1 MGLETLSS
9 GDGFSLYPPP
19 EHIIKSTFEDH
30 FKLRIQRW
38 EKYFHLK
45 NISTVNDVLFF
56 RPYYGKVLKE
66 LKGLF
71 RCNISSKDV
80 IHNCEKYIKNNF
92 SFVRTLEG
100 DIFGKINLMDVANE
114 SFDFIVCFHTLT
126 HSVQLHEDL
135 QILKGL
141 LKKDGFVIFCDEIMK
156 KPNNPFHM
164 VHFDE
169 AIFKKSYSSNLVL
182 LNELMIVAVE
192 TGSFVKIL
200 LRKITQTLLL
210 SKCHLKNYI

>member
-9 GDGFSLYPPP
+9 CGDGFSLYPPIRKY
-19 EHIIKSTFEDH
+19 IIKSTFEDH

-45 NISTVNDVLFF
+45 NISVNDVLFF

-114 SFDFIVCFHTLT
+114 KLRFYSLVFIL
-126 HSVQLHEDL
+126 
-135 QILKGL
+135 
-141 LKKDGFVIFCDEIMK
+141 
-156 KPNNPFHM
+156 
-164 VHFDE
+164 
-169 AIFKKSYSSNLVL
+169 
-182 LNELMIVAVE
+182 
-192 TGSFVKIL
+192 
-200 LRKITQTLLL
+200 
-210 SKCHLKNYI
+210 